1 MESDERNE
9 RGRMTAEKTLK
20 MLKDEGVDVTL
31 EQAGMILEFLRK
43 LANMAVSNYLN
54 KKDEK
59 NSRPIRE
66 SEYR

>member
-1 MESDERNE
+1 MENDERNE
-9 RGRMTAEKTLK
+9 KGRITAEETLK

-43 LANMAVSNYLN
+43 MGNMTVSNYLN

-59 NSRPIRE
+59 NSRLIRE

>member
-9 RGRMTAEKTLK
+9 RGKMTGEKTLK
-20 MLKDEGVDVTL
+20 MLKDEGVEVTL
-31 EQAGMILEFLRK
+31 EQAEMILEFLRK

-54 KKDEK
+54 KKDGK

>member
-1 MESDERNE
+1 MESDEKNE
-9 RGRMTAEKTLK
+9 RWKMTAEKTLQ
-20 MLKDEGVDVTL
+20 MLKDEGVEITL

-43 LANMAVSNYLN
+43 LANMSVYNYLN

>member
-1 MESDERNE
+1 MRNEDENE
-9 RGRMTAEKTLK
+9 RGKMTAEKTRK
-20 MLKDEGVDVTL
+20 MLKDEGVEVTL

-43 LANMAVSNYLN
+43 LANMAVTNYLK

>member
-1 MESDERNE
+1 
-9 RGRMTAEKTLK
+9 
-20 MLKDEGVDVTL
+20 MLKDEGVEVTL

-43 LANMAVSNYLN
+43 LGNMAVSNYLK